1 MRILGID
8 PGTATVGFGIIDT
21 TGQANYRL
29 VDYGCIRTSAKDSG
43 PERLKRIFDLIHQLI
58 DVFRPECLVVEE
70 LFFNKNTKTAL
81 TVGQARGVIL
91 LAGVEKGLP
100 IFEYTP
106 LQVKQAVVGYG
117 RADKRQVQEMVRL
130 LLKLEKPPTPDDAA
144 DALAL
149 AICHAHAQKMN
160 RILSHYVQERV

>member
-1 MRILGID
+1 MRIMGID
-8 PGTATVGFGIIDT
+8 PGTATVGFGIIDSS
-21 TGQANYRL
+21 GQSNYRL
-29 VDYGCIRTSAKDSG
+29 VDYGCIRTSPKDSG
-43 PERLKRIFDLIHQLI
+43 PERLKQIFDLILELI
-58 DVFRPECLVVEE
+58 RDFRPECLVVEE

-117 RADKRQVQEMVRL
+117 RAEKRQVQEMVRL
-130 LLKLEKPPTPDDAA
+130 LLKLEQLPAPDDAA

-149 AICHAHAQKMN
+149 AICHAHAHKMN
-160 RILSHYVQERV
+160 RLLSHYY